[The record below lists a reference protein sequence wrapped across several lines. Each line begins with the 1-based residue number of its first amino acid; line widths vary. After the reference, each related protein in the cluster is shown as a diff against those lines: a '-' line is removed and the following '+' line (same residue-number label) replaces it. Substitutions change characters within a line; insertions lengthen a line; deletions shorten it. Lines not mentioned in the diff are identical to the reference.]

1 MKNGIIITLLVI
13 LMGCQQ
19 NEPNYAHI
27 ILEEQGDRYAPQL
40 DILVQANTLSIQI
53 KLDGTSVYDTSHIL
67 TPEETN
73 QLYQELKENGVKIY
87 NHETPEWKTRNTTIF
102 KDSQLLKASQLAIK
116 LNAYDGQYHTVYR
129 SYVEA
134 ADEASEESNYT
145 DAQILNEAELLD
157 SLKAD

>member
-53 KLDGTSVYDTSHIL
+53 KLDGTSVYDTSHHL
-67 TPEETN
+67 
-73 QLYQELKENGVKIY
+73 
-87 NHETPEWKTRNTTIF
+87 NT
-102 KDSQLLKASQLAIK
+102 
-116 LNAYDGQYHTVYR
+116 
-129 SYVEA
+129 
-134 ADEASEESNYT
+134 
-145 DAQILNEAELLD
+145 
-157 SLKAD
+157 